1 MVIPTQSTHP
11 LFELPELHAHVASS
25 IPPNALWHI
34 AHSEGYKLP
43 KREYHDFVNYVV
55 LSPTRKLTLKEYL
68 TQVYHPIL
76 DKLSSGAVA
85 LEMAVFET
93 LSGAYRSSNI
103 TLYELRGNPMKH
115 NKDGEVD
122 LDHAIMAMLRG
133 MERALLEYPRLR
145 AGLIFC
151 MDRHFSLKQN
161 TIIVEKAI
169 KYHRRGVVG
178 IDFSNYGSKD
188 FHYRDYA
195 KLVERAREAGLR
207 VTAHT
212 GETDDTNDMEECVKY
227 IKPDR
232 IGHGIKAAR
241 NPALMK
247 TLAAKQI
254 HLEVCPFSNIMTKA
268 VHGDEEMKEILNT
281 LYDNG
286 VRFSINTDWPETI
299 ENAHLNRQVSY
310 LLEHEMLTESQMQQT
325 IEWGFDASF
334 IPKKKGEDN
343 LYL

>member
-11 LFELPELHAHVASS
+11 SFELPELHAHVGSS

-43 KREYHDFVNYVV
+43 KREYHEFVNHVV
-55 LSPTRKLTLKEYL
+55 LSPTRKMDLKTYL
-68 TQVYHPIL
+68 TEVYHPIL
-76 DKLSSGAVA
+76 DKLSSGAMA

-133 MERALLEYPRLR
+133 MERALLEYPKLR

-151 MDRHFSLKQN
+151 MDRHFSYEKN
-161 TIIVEKAI
+161 AIIVEKAI
-169 KYHRRGVVG
+169 KYRRRGVIG

-188 FHYRDYA
+188 FHYKDYA
-195 KLVERAREAGLR
+195 KLVEKAREGGLK

-212 GETDDTNDMEECVKY
+212 GETDDTNDMWECVQH

-232 IGHGIKAAR
+232 IGHGIKAAYDQK
-241 NPALMK
+241 LMDH
-247 TLAAKQI
+247 LAKHKI

-268 VHGDEEMKEILNT
+268 VRDDEQMKEILNR

-286 VRFSINTDWPETI
+286 VQYSINTDWPETI
-299 ENAHLNRQVSY
+299 ENAHLNRQIMHI
-310 LLEHEMLTESQMQQT
+310 LEHEMLTQQQVEQT
-325 IEWGFDASF
+325 IAWGYDATF
-334 IPKKKGEDN
+334 IPKNAGQEN

>member
-1 MVIPTQSTHP
+1 MVIPNQSTHP
-11 LFELPELHAHVASS
+11 VYELPELHAHVASS

-43 KREYHDFVNYVV
+43 KREYHEFVNHVV

-68 TQVYHPIL
+68 TDIYHPIL

-115 NKDGEVD
+115 NKEGEVD

-133 MERALLEYPRLR
+133 MERALLEYPKLR

-151 MDRHFSLKQN
+151 MDRHFSLEKN
-161 TIIVEKAI
+161 TIIVDKAI
-169 KYHRRGVVG
+169 KYHRRGVIG
-178 IDFSNYGSKD
+178 IDFSNYGSSD

-195 KLVERAREAGLR
+195 ALVEKAREAGLK

-212 GETDDTNDMEECVKY
+212 GETDDTNDMWECVTH

-232 IGHGIKAAR
+232 IGHGIKAAYDKK
-241 NPALMK
+241 LMSH
-247 TLAAKQI
+247 LARHKI

-268 VHGDEEMKEILNT
+268 VADDVQMKEILNT
-281 LYDNG
+281 LYDHG
-286 VRFSINTDWPETI
+286 VQYSINTDWPETI
-299 ENAHLNRQVSY
+299 ENAHLNNQVQY
-310 LLEHEMLTESQMQQT
+310 ILNNEMLTPQQVEQT
-325 IEWGFDASF
+325 IKWGFEATF
-334 IPKKKGEDN
+334 IPKKAGMEN